1 LTRPLLFLTIL
12 LTHAPGVHPLPKA
25 PQRVS
30 YEAPRPSIV
39 MGLLRLHAPPLPVLK
54 GWAQSFEPI
63 VYRWADANL
72 VPRWLAM
79 KILHVES
86 DANPWATGNEWVRKR
101 VHGKWK
107 WVRGKVLAE
116 GAFMIATKPED
127 RLDHVNRAGMNL
139 ADFDP
144 WDAEDSA
151 RVGLCFMGSLL
162 VYFRGELRPSVSG
175 YNAGRGTARAWW
187 EGRRALPAETVG
199 YLSKVLGA

>member
-1 LTRPLLFLTIL
+1 MTRPAILSALLLIAAT
-12 LTHAPGVHPLPKA
+12 VHPLPKT

-30 YEAPRPSIV
+30 YEAPRPSV
-39 MGLLRLHAPPLPVLK
+39 MMGLLRFPEPSMPVLK
-54 GWAQSFEPI
+54 GWAQSFEPV

-79 KILHVES
+79 KTLLVES
-86 DANPWATGNEWVRKR
+86 DADPFGTGNEWVKRKVR
-101 VHGKWK
+101 GKWK

-127 RLDHVNRAGMNL
+127 RLEHVTRAGMRL

-151 RVGLCFMGSLL
+151 RVGLCFMGALL
-162 VYFRGELRPSVSG
+162 VYFRGELRPSVAG
-175 YNAGRGTARAWW
+175 YNSGRGTARAWW
-187 EGRRALPAETVG
+187 EGRRALPAETVD
-199 YLSKVLGA
+199 YLRKVLGA